1 MTGLDIS
8 KQYIAKLKAFV
19 SNDMVPIYQRVIDE
33 TLPMAQS
40 RNDDFHAGGQKRE
53 RLATRSMFGEL
64 TDDIVEIFHN
74 AISAWASG
82 EGSESGPPQGSA
94 RYAALTDSERVQYRT
109 DVLLPIA
116 IIENYVDDRRL
127 FDEAEEALKQEGTA
141 APSDDE
147 IKSRAYAMAEQDLD
161 LRSVTKAGPLFR
173 SLVDPLHHRSGKGLT
188 LEPLTCAVLA
198 IRDSRDRVKAIADS
212 RRVKRT
218 R

>member
-1 MTGLDIS
+1 MGLTGLDIS
-8 KQYIAKLKAFV
+8 KQYIAKLKTFV
-19 SNDMVPIYQRVIDE
+19 TNDMVPIYQRVIDE
-33 TLPMAQS
+33 TFPMAQS
-40 RNDDFHAGGQKRE
+40 RNDDFHAGGRKRE
-53 RLATRSMFGEL
+53 RLANKSMFGEL

-116 IIENYVDDRRL
+116 IIENYVDDRSL
-127 FDEAEEALKQEGTA
+127 FDEAEAALKQEGSAT
-141 APSDDE
+141 PLDDE
-147 IKSRAYAMAEQDLD
+147 IKSRAYKMAEQDLD
-161 LRSVTKAGPLFR
+161 LRSVTKAGTFLPLPNHASSKR
-173 SLVDPLHHRSGKGLT
+173 QRTDTCGLS
-188 LEPLTCAVLA
+188 CAVLA
-198 IRDSRDRVKAIADS
+198 IRDSRDRVKAINES